1 MLSERTI
8 KCPVCNSKAKQE
20 EYSSSWGTEEEYIT
34 CPVYNYHYQ
43 FAYGNYFE
51 EVGNKWF
58 IWDYTMNP
66 KTHPRLFKKMKQA
79 MFMARRRW
87 KKHKKGCKANNC
99 PL

>member
-1 MLSERTI
+1 MLEKGFT
-8 KCPVCNSKAKQE
+8 KCPVCNNIAKWE

-34 CPVYNYHYQ
+34 CSICGYRYQ
-43 FAYGNYFE
+43 FTYRNYFE
-51 EVGNKWF
+51 AIGNKWF

-66 KTHPRLFKKMKQA
+66 KTHPRLFKKMKRA

-87 KKHKKGCKANNC
+87 KKYKKGCKAKDC